1 MKPLTKNL
9 IEKIIKDQK
18 ADGSYIILASKYDC
32 SLRTISNIRKTYVE
46 NGAKNKAERKLKFS
60 DTFKQD
66 IIRSIRAEVDNVI
79 QFKNKFKAFNNI

>member
-1 MKPLTKNL
+1 MKPLTKNV

-18 ADGSYIILASKYDC
+18 ADVSYIILASKYDC
-32 SLRTISNIRKTYVE
+32 SLRTISNIRKKYVE
-46 NGAKNKAERKLKFS
+46 NVAKNKAERKLKFS